1 VRGLHFQHPP
11 AAQAKLVSVLE
22 GRILDVVVDI
32 RRGSPTYGKYMCAE
46 LSAQNCTQLYVP
58 IGYAHGFCTLED
70 EVLVLYKVS
79 KFYVPTS
86 DSGLR
91 FDDERIG
98 VKWPYAAADLIISQ
112 KDRNLPLLKDF
123 VSPYGYDGYP
133 MTLCPAIQ
141 L

>member
-1 VRGLHFQHPP
+1 
-11 AAQAKLVSVLE
+11 
-22 GRILDVVVDI
+22 
-32 RRGSPTYGKYMCAE
+32 MCAE